1 LNYFKNILEKFSKT
15 KREKADLKR
24 LESFIEHINNVLI
37 TSRQNGIV
45 NAALVMS
52 EKQMQDAENEIKE
65 VKTKIRKRR
74 FQAIF
79 NLENNDSLVQS
90 K

>member
-1 LNYFKNILEKFSKT
+1 MNYFKNILEKFSKT